1 MKRKYVFFDIDH
13 TLLSHVGTSHIP
25 PETREALRLLKA
37 NGHVPALATGRGA
50 FLTHPIARDLGI
62 ELLVCADGAHVLNG
76 GRTLHRTCLPEGAL
90 DGLRSLAALLPKE
103 VAAMDDCFIYTDNES
118 EDWRTYF
125 EVQAGYACVRP
136 LREMDR
142 AFLGCLMVRPPLRG
156 DYGPFTTPPAGV
168 LVEALHDFVEM
179 RAAGVSKWNGIE
191 RVMEHFRTDASDVI
205 TFGDGLNDVEML
217 RRASIGVAVAGA
229 SRAAR
234 DAASFVAED
243 IDDGGILK
251 ACRHLKLIP
260 DGD

>member
-1 MKRKYVFFDIDH
+1 M
-13 TLLSHVGTSHIP
+13 
-25 PETREALRLLKA
+25 
-37 NGHVPALATGRGA
+37 
-50 FLTHPIARDLGI
+50 
-62 ELLVCADGAHVLNG
+62 
-76 GRTLHRTCLPEGAL
+76 
-90 DGLRSLAALLPKE
+90 
-103 VAAMDDCFIYTDNES
+103 
-118 EDWRTYF
+118 
-125 EVQAGYACVRP
+125 
-136 LREMDR
+136 
-142 AFLGCLMVRPPLRG
+142 
-156 DYGPFTTPPAGV
+156 
-168 LVEALHDFVEM
+168 HDFVEM

-217 RRASIGVAVAGA
+217 RRASIGVAVARA